1 MGCGPIALRDI
12 DSKLASMCQRKLL
25 VLSQVVWRMQG
36 PPTHQ
41 KMWPYVTTWQNQHT
55 HLAISVALA
64 VLVLV
69 VMWNL
74 VSSWWLECV
83 MM

>member
-1 MGCGPIALRDI
+1 
-12 DSKLASMCQRKLL
+12 
-25 VLSQVVWRMQG
+25 MQG

-41 KMWPYVTTWQNQHT
+41 KMWPYVTTWQNQYT

-64 VLVLV
+64 VLVQV

-83 MM
+83 NLVVE